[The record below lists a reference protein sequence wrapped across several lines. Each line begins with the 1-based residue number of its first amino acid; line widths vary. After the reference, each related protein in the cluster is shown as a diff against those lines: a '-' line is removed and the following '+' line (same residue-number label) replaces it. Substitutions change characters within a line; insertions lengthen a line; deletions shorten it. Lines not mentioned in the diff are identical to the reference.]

1 MRSRCQSSLVYDA
14 PTMPPTTT
22 PTPIAASSDTD
33 RHLEWCALAGVLAT
47 LLAGQA
53 WALWTGDWDAECGD
67 TACQTL
73 ASFTVG
79 VAAMLILG
87 LLAGLAA
94 TTAADRRRC
103 TAMRPVCAATSPT
116 PRRAK
121 SRRRGRRG
129 RRPDACRSLVAA
141 MPSFDRLEGGADRTI
156 RPKGRS
162 CRLHVSITPCGV
174 ATALA
179 LSAMQVAA
187 ETIDRET
194 MDGYVCRNPNA
205 LFVDVGTLGEDWHLR
220 IDNGVDPVLIVPLRS
235 AMRKGMRQSA
245 LKLLERSISDSRVLG
260 SSTVRTTQVPF
271 LQTHCQQFEWREESF
286 LLLSEVEKRAP
297 DLTKLA
303 KGIRRMDYPCSQA
316 SDTLYRGLSSN
327 YPTYLVQCSEER
339 YSISTIPQREEIYV
353 VDCPLLEATAGK
365 GSCEWQPFPRQ

>member
-1 MRSRCQSSLVYDA
+1 
-14 PTMPPTTT
+14 
-22 PTPIAASSDTD
+22 
-33 RHLEWCALAGVLAT
+33 
-47 LLAGQA
+47 
-53 WALWTGDWDAECGD
+53 
-67 TACQTL
+67 
-73 ASFTVG
+73 
-79 VAAMLILG
+79 
-87 LLAGLAA
+87 
-94 TTAADRRRC
+94 
-103 TAMRPVCAATSPT
+103 
-116 PRRAK
+116 
-121 SRRRGRRG
+121 
-129 RRPDACRSLVAA
+129 
-141 MPSFDRLEGGADRTI
+141 
-156 RPKGRS
+156 
-162 CRLHVSITPCGV
+162 
-174 ATALA
+174 
-179 LSAMQVAA
+179 MQVAA

-194 MDGYVCRNPNA
+194 MDEYVCRNPNA

-235 AMRKGMRQSA
+235 AMRKGMPQSA

>member
-1 MRSRCQSSLVYDA
+1 MRSVSIVLVYDA

-33 RHLEWCALAGVLAT
+33 RYLEWCALAGVLAT

-53 WALWTGDWDAECGD
+53 WALWTSAWDAECRD
-67 TACQTL
+67 TDCQTL

-87 LLAGLAA
+87 LPAGWRRRPQQIDGVARPCGRRAQRHRPHLAGRSRMDVGDE
-94 TTAADRRRC
+94 ADGLTHVGLWWRRRHRSIGLK
-103 TAMRPVCAATSPT
+103 AVPT
-116 PRRAK
+116 V
-121 SRRRGRRG
+121 
-129 RRPDACRSLVAA
+129 RS
-141 MPSFDRLEGGADRTI
+141 GQ
-156 RPKGRS
+156 KGRS
-162 CRLHVSITPCGV
+162 CRLHVSITPCAV

-194 MDGYVCRNPNA
+194 MDEYVCRNPNA

-286 LLLSEVEKRAP
+286 LLLSEVEKREP

-303 KGIRRMDYPCSQA
+303 KGIRRMDYPCSRA

-353 VDCPLLEATAGK
+353 VDCPLLEATADK